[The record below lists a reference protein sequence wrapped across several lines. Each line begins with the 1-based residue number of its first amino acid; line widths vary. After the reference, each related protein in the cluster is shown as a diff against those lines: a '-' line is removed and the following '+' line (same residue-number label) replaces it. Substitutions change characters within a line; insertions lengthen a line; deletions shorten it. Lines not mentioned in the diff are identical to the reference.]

1 MIITIARQ
9 CGCGALHIGEQLA
22 ARYDIP
28 FYTRKSLL
36 EMARA
41 KGVLA
46 EMDDFFEERP
56 VDELQFAI
64 SALGH
69 DEGPLHSRAL
79 DILSDM
85 IGQSECIIVGRCGN
99 YIFRH
104 RSDLVSVFLKGRE
117 ADRIRAVAAE
127 EGVTPR
133 KAAAI
138 MHDMDDSRVRYHMYY
153 THLQWGNSADYDLC
167 FDSVK
172 LGTEKSVALIG
183 QYIEG
188 LGIRRKEA

>member
-85 IGQSECIIVGRCGN
+85 IGQSECIIVGR
-99 YIFRH
+99 
-104 RSDLVSVFLKGRE
+104 KGRE

-138 MHDMDDSRVRYHMYY
+138 VHDMDDSRVRYHMYY

-167 FDSVK
+167 FDSVR

>member
-64 SALGH
+64 SALAH

-104 RSDLVSVFLKGRE
+104 RS
-117 ADRIRAVAAE
+117 

-138 MHDMDDSRVRYHMYY
+138 VHDMDDSRVRYHMYY

-167 FDSVK
+167 FDSVR